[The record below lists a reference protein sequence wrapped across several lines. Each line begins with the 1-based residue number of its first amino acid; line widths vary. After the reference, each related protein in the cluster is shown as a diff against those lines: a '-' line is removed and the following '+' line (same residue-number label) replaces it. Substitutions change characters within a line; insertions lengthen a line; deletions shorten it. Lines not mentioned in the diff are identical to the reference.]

1 MVLAS
6 LLHVSLQFAN
16 TYFMGH
22 DPFPSIYIFS
32 LFLPFS
38 FLLISFTECV
48 SISNQVIV
56 AKKTGEQS
64 LEETP
69 AIALNM
75 MAVGLILTGITALL
89 VFLTGNRLSMFFE
102 VPPQHQTQFIHFSV
116 GMILA
121 TAFLIPARV
130 LNGSLRG
137 LGRVGISFVI
147 AAINTLI
154 YFVLLYIFC
163 TLWGWGLDGLIYAT
177 IIDGVLFTLSALFVL
192 NRLGHFSFNRQLFA
206 WRHETL
212 LFLGIVGIPIMLSYL
227 LIFGSTFFFNQI
239 VSDFGT
245 AAISGFGIAY
255 RLQTFVILPA
265 IAFGSAI
272 AILMNHRLGAEEPKE
287 AFLICRSGLITVF
300 GVYLSLGFIIYFF
313 RSPLIALFTNDALV
327 IEEGVKFLNSVALTY
342 SWMGVLLSLLVLMEE
357 TGDGA
362 RAFVLNLTYFVL
374 IVVVGW
380 VLTHRLGDIVWLYRT
395 YAAFNCLGI
404 GVIYR
409 ETMRLRRKYNNAGA

>member
-163 TLWGWGLDGLIYAT
+163 T
-177 IIDGVLFTLSALFVL
+177 
-192 NRLGHFSFNRQLFA
+192 
-206 WRHETL
+206 
-212 LFLGIVGIPIMLSYL
+212 
-227 LIFGSTFFFNQI
+227 
-239 VSDFGT
+239 
-245 AAISGFGIAY
+245 
-255 RLQTFVILPA
+255 
-265 IAFGSAI
+265 
-272 AILMNHRLGAEEPKE
+272 K
-287 AFLICRSGLITVF
+287 
-300 GVYLSLGFIIYFF
+300 
-313 RSPLIALFTNDALV
+313 
-327 IEEGVKFLNSVALTY
+327 
-342 SWMGVLLSLLVLMEE
+342 
-357 TGDGA
+357 
-362 RAFVLNLTYFVL
+362 
-374 IVVVGW
+374 
-380 VLTHRLGDIVWLYRT
+380 
-395 YAAFNCLGI
+395 
-404 GVIYR
+404 
-409 ETMRLRRKYNNAGA
+409 